1 MTLSERTAIDSL
13 LEELEDLERDPGS
26 ALPLSPSPESKNEA
40 ASSPESLEGASCS
53 FFRTPK
59 QQAVRG
65 LFLESAG
72 TAEGKQRQHLATAVG
87 QTPTKQQLGTA
98 VGQTPTKQQL
108 GTAMGQTPTKL
119 FDASASEL
127 A

>member
-1 MTLSERTAIDSL
+1 MQRVTLSDRTAIDSL
-13 LEELEDLERDPGS
+13 LEELEDLERDPAS
-26 ALPLSPSPESKNEA
+26 TLPLSPSPESKNEA

-53 FFRTPK
+53 YFRTPK

-65 LFLESAG
+65 LFLESEG
-72 TAEGKQRQHLATAVG
+72 TAEEKQRQHLATAVG
-87 QTPTKQQLGTA
+87 QTSPKQQLVTA
-98 VGQTPTKQQL
+98 VGQN
-108 GTAMGQTPTKL
+108 PTKL